1 MNIMKATMAAGTADR
16 PRPLDVFIEVAD
28 PAWTDAVAG
37 ASARAEE
44 CARAAFEGAARAG
57 ASLPARACEV
67 SIVLAGDAMVAGLN
81 AQYRGKKGPTNV
93 LSFPASGGPLPGDPT
108 VPDMLGDVVIA
119 YGVSAAEAA
128 DQGIALGDHL
138 SHLVVHGMLHLMGFD
153 HETES
158 EALRMEGL
166 ETDILRGLG
175 VADPYAREA

>member
-1 MNIMKATMAAGTADR
+1 MAAGTADR
-16 PRPLDVFIEVAD
+16 LHPLDVFTEVAD
-28 PAWTDAVAG
+28 AAWTAACPDAA
-37 ASARAEE
+37 ARAEE
-44 CARAAFEGAARAG
+44 CARAAVAGAAAAG
-57 ASLPARACEV
+57 AALPARAAEV
-67 SIVLAGDAMVAGLN
+67 CIVLAGDDMVADLN
-81 AQYRGKKGPTNV
+81 ARYRGKAGPTNV
-93 LSFPASGGPLPGDPT
+93 LSFPASGGPLPGDPA

-128 DQGIALGDHL
+128 DQGIALADHL

-166 ETDILRGLG
+166 ETDILRRLG